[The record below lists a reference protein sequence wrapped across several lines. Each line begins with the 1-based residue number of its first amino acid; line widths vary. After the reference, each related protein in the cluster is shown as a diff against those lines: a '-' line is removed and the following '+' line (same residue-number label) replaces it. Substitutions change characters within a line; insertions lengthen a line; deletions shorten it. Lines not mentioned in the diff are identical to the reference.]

1 MEMVDSFSISDRHR
15 FDGIRYLSR
24 KKDGKV
30 ILFVYCALGGDVECV
45 EGGGRD
51 FRLIRK
57 M

>member
-1 MEMVDSFSISDRHR
+1 MVDSFSISDRDR
-15 FDGIRYLSR
+15 FDGFRYLSG

-30 ILFVYCALGGDVECV
+30 ILFVYWALGGGDADCI
-45 EGGGRD
+45 EGGRRD

>member
-30 ILFVYCALGGDVECV
+30 ILFVYCALGGDVECA